1 LQKNI
6 GKLSPEIKPQIAKRP
21 HGATM
26 IGGGKPEGYYNRIIK
41 RMNEI
46 ARIGKE
52 NGATHVWAS

>member
-1 LQKNI
+1 
-6 GKLSPEIKPQIAKRP
+6 
-21 HGATM
+21 M